1 MLVQAPTYYLS
12 FPFINLRSWGWKQFS
27 FELSVN
33 YFFFLNI
40 YLLKHPDF
48 CKKISACVGY
58 RFSLVVQMLI
68 WIFILFFTKDTCIH
82 FLSAPKI
89 YHQDRSFHL
98 TDCACYICMTAFIC
112 GAFDNL
118 VNSELACKANL
129 SELTCRIEIISAWA
143 TVVSVDVCC
152 MNGLE
157 V

>member
-12 FPFINLRSWGWKQFS
+12 FPFINLSSWGWKQFS

-40 YLLKHPDF
+40 YLLKDPDF
-48 CKKISACVGY
+48 CKNISACVGY

-68 WIFILFFTKDTCIH
+68 WIFFFFFYQRYMHT
-82 FLSAPKI
+82 FLECSKN
-89 YHQDRSFHL
+89 HQDTSFHL
-98 TDCACYICMTAFIC
+98 TDCACYICMAAFIC

-118 VNSELACKANL
+118 VNAELACKANL